1 MPDLTKRIKARE
13 ERIEAACEQVA
24 TGVNQSVTLA
34 FEQGDD
40 LIAFASQTTEQEFG
54 TLIRETFSQ
63 SARAQGYMK
72 LAARTPLTE
81 RHAIIADAKLL
92 KQAMRTL
99 DLLPEEPTTSPES
112 KSVSIPPIIQ
122 RLTWLAEWTGRNQDA
137 VRDWK
142 AEQRAELKQQLAP
155 VVELYGQL

>member
-1 MPDLTKRIKARE
+1 
-13 ERIEAACEQVA
+13 
-24 TGVNQSVTLA
+24 
-34 FEQGDD
+34 
-40 LIAFASQTTEQEFG
+40 
-54 TLIRETFSQ
+54 
-63 SARAQGYMK
+63 MK
-72 LAARTPLTE
+72 LAARTPIAE

-99 DLLPEEPTTSPES
+99 DLLPEEPTTQPES